1 MTIKRILVVDDED
14 TVREIVAL
22 CLQRLGGWEALTA
35 ASGQEALQQAQ
46 ANSPDAIVLDVMMPE
61 MDGFTFLQ
69 YLRAEAA
76 LRSIPVILLTG
87 KSHLPDRQRFPE
99 LGIVL
104 TVIKPFLPIELIQA
118 IAQTLGW
125 PRKELLR

>member
-1 MTIKRILVVDDED
+1 MATTSHGGLD

-22 CLQRLGGWEALTA
+22 CLQRLGGWEALTV

-46 ANSPDAIVLDVMMPE
+46 ANPPDAIVLDVMMPE

-69 YLRAEAA
+69 YLRAEEA
-76 LRSIPVILLTG
+76 LRSIPVIVLTG
-87 KSHLPDRQRFPE
+87 QTHLPHPQRFSE

-104 TVIKPFLPIELIQA
+104 TVIKPFLPIKFIQA
-118 IAQTLGW
+118 IAQALGW
-125 PRKELLR
+125 PYERLLR

>member
-1 MTIKRILVVDDED
+1 MTTKRILVVDDED

-22 CLQRLGGWEALTA
+22 CLQRLGGWEALTT
-35 ASGQEALQQAQ
+35 ASGQEALHQAQ

-69 YLRAEAA
+69 YLRADGA

-104 TVIKPFLPIELIQA
+104 TVIKPFSPLEFIQA
-118 IAQTLGW
+118 IAQVLGW